1 MSFDEVSDMYTTEVL
16 LESTQ
21 TKTRERSYATLDRTR
36 LKQIIEQAR
45 IVAIAAR
52 DAARQVKNS
61 L

>member
-1 MSFDEVSDMYTTEVL
+1 MYTTEVL

-21 TKTRERSYATLDRTR
+21 DETKTRERSFTTLDPMRQ
-36 LKQIIEQAR
+36 KQIIEQAR
-45 IVAIAAR
+45 RVALAAR